1 MNTLDVILRS
11 RLSQAIKNKND
22 REKNIIRFVVSE
34 IERVFANEINS
45 QVKIVKKVMESNSEV
60 ILQLD
65 DRDPR
70 KEVLIWENNYLAELM
85 PKSLGKDEIKS
96 LLVEIMD
103 AIATAKNSGQ
113 ATGIA
118 MKFLKSKTNKP
129 VSGDDVSSIVQELRS

>member
-1 MNTLDVILRS
+1 MNNLVSTLKG
-11 RLSQAIKNKND
+11 RLPQAIRSKNE

-34 IERVFANEINS
+34 IERSSASEVNS
-45 QVKIVKKVMESNSEV
+45 QVKIIKKIIETNSEV
-60 ILQLD
+60 INQLND
-65 DRDPR
+65 SDFR
-70 KEVLIWENNYLAELM
+70 KDTLIWENNYLAELM